1 MSSPI
6 LKRELRSVLQTR
18 RALAIVIVLSLSF
31 SMIVMLRWPTDGQ
44 VEISGARSQQM
55 FQAFA
60 YTLLAAVL
68 LVIPAFPATA
78 IVLEKR
84 RGTLALLLNSP
95 LRAWTI
101 YLGKFTGAVLFA
113 VLVLMTSLPSAAACY
128 AMGGLELTN
137 QLGLLYVVL
146 LACVVQYTTIAL
158 LVSSYVQSN
167 DAAVRWTYAAV
178 LAVGV
183 LSVAPYLFLQGKTNL
198 LSSLSVPIPMG
209 ASTVTNFLEWVD
221 QCLHSGSWYLRAASP
236 VPIVMALAGHGGVG
250 DMGIQESESTET
262 WFFILTGVSTFVLA
276 VVTISRLNF
285 RIFDRNRSKGQITE
299 ERGLG
304 ARILRRIVF
313 LVDPQRR
320 KARIPFF
327 LNPVMVK
334 EFRTRKFG
342 RAHWLLRLIAG
353 CAILSLL
360 FALAATGG
368 VADWEPETIGGFMVL
383 LQIVLFVLVVPSL
396 TAGLISTERETG
408 GWELL
413 RMTPV
418 STFKI
423 VLGKLSSVLWT
434 VMLILMA
441 TLPGYLVMIYIKPAM
456 WGQVQLVLVCLGLT
470 AIYTVCVGAAVGALF
485 RKTTSATMACYIV
498 LIVIFLGPLLI
509 WLGLDNPFSHT
520 VVETALSINPTG
532 AALSIMGAPGFAA
545 FELTRTAWI
554 VSSVVSVVSLLLLS
568 CQVWRITR
576 PV

>member
-1 MSSPI
+1 MSQPI
-6 LKRELRSVLQTR
+6 LRRELLSVLRSR
-18 RALAIVIVLSLSF
+18 RALAIVIVLTFFF

-44 VEISGARSQQM
+44 VEISGVRSQQI

-68 LVIPAFPATA
+68 FVIPSFPATS
-78 IVLEKR
+78 IVLEKK

-95 LRAWTI
+95 LRPWAI
-101 YLGKFTGAVLFA
+101 YSGKFTGAVLFA
-113 VLVLMTSLPSAAACY
+113 ILVLMTSVPAAAACY
-128 AMGGLELTN
+128 AMGGLEL
-137 QLGLLYVVL
+137 QGQVGLLYVVL
-146 LACVVQYTTIAL
+146 LTCVLQYTTIAL
-158 LVSSYVQSN
+158 LISSYVQSA

-198 LSSLSVPIPMG
+198 LSSLVLPIPMG
-209 ASTVTNFLEWVD
+209 AAMLNGFLQQVD
-221 QCLHSGSWYLRAASP
+221 QWLHAASWWLRAASP
-236 VPIVMALAGHGGVG
+236 LPIVMNLVGHGGVG
-250 DMGIQESESTET
+250 DMGIQESQSTERS
-262 WFFILTGVSTFVLA
+262 FFLVTAISSCVCALL
-276 VVTISRLNF
+276 TISRLNF
-285 RIFDRNRSKGQITE
+285 RIFDRSRSKGKITE
-299 ERGLG
+299 ERGLWMRIVR
-304 ARILRRIVF
+304 RILFV
-313 LVDPQRR
+313 VDPQRR
-320 KARIPFF
+320 KSRIPFF

-334 EFRTRKFG
+334 EFRTRRFG
-342 RAHWLLRLIAG
+342 RAHWLMRLVAG

-383 LQIVLFVLVVPSL
+383 LQIILFVLVVPSL

-423 VLGKLSSVLWT
+423 VLGKLFSVLWT
-434 VMLILMA
+434 VLLILLA
-441 TLPGYLVMIYIKPAM
+441 TLPGYLVMIFIKPAM

-485 RKTTSATMACYIV
+485 RKTTTATMTCYIV
-498 LIVIFLGPLLI
+498 LILLFLGPLLI
-509 WLGLDNPFSHT
+509 WLGLDNPFSHA

-532 AALSIMGAPGFAA
+532 AALSIMGAPGFTV
-545 FELTRTAWI
+545 FELTRVAWI
-554 VSSVVSVVSLLLLS
+554 VSSVVSCLALFVLS
-568 CQVWRITR
+568 WQVWRITR
-576 PV
+576 PL